1 MNFVKYLPEND
12 KDGRMHVY
20 TCNYVTSVETKEE
33 SLLLKFLLLMLN
45 KLSFNVLNSRMATY
59 LLRSF
64 DG

>member
-1 MNFVKYLPEND
+1 
-12 KDGRMHVY
+12 MHVY